1 MDNDNDHPQL
11 SPPLHNSSSPRDKE
25 PKEFNDFKKWREERI
40 QRRLKGEYESYIMH
54 LSELIND
61 NLDSRVNVSA
71 VRVEGA
77 TNTRQSFLASIITP
91 AIPPP
96 SDPSSDKHSTLGD
109 ALHAARSISAALNKT
124 DIFSKVE
131 AYIDKPRS
139 ALASPTDVD
148 LVFKTKEKGRW
159 YVSSSTELGN
169 NEGSASASA
178 RIRNVFG
185 GAEVFEANVSTG
197 TKTRRAFRGALTA
210 PLTSDLKTYGEL
222 SAYGSERDL
231 TAYASCHEAIK
242 GVRAVIR
249 NATPGG
255 VSHELAYD
263 AVLRHIHRLTSGAS
277 IGIRTQAGPSLK
289 SSLSHTLL
297 YDTRDD
303 KITGTRGVY
312 FKLFNELA
320 GLGPLGGDERARF
333 WKSEVEGAVSR
344 SIGRGVALGVT
355 AKAGYLHSFA
365 NEGTTLFSDRFQL
378 GGPTSVRGFKMNG
391 MGPRS
396 GEDSL
401 GGEVYYSAGLSVV
414 GDIPT
419 KEHWPV
425 KLHGW
430 MNAGRLDTIGP
441 GAPKPTPKS
450 LLTQPSISAGLGLIY
465 RFDPIRV
472 EVNFGVPLAMS
483 RGEAGRRGVQVG
495 MGLEFV

>member
-1 MDNDNDHPQL
+1 MNNDHQL
-11 SPPLHNSSSPRDKE
+11 SPPLTNSSSPRDKE
-25 PKEFNDFKKWREERI
+25 PKEFQEFKKWREERI
-40 QRRLKGEYESYIMH
+40 QRRLKGEYESYVLH
-54 LSELIND
+54 LSELINE
-61 NLDSRVNVSA
+61 NMDSQVNVSA

-96 SDPSSDKHSTLGD
+96 SNPSSDKPSTLGD
-109 ALHAARSISAALNKT
+109 ALHAARAISSALNKT

-148 LVFKTKEKGRW
+148 LVFRTKERGRW

-231 TAYASCHEAIK
+231 TAYASCHEALK

-249 NATPGG
+249 RGTPNIG
-255 VSHELAYD
+255 SHELAYD

-277 IGIRTQAGPSLK
+277 LGIRTQAGPSLK
-289 SSLSHTLL
+289 SALSHTFV

-303 KITGTRGVY
+303 KIAGTHGAY
-312 FKLFNELA
+312 FKLFNEVA
-320 GLGPLGGDERARF
+320 GIGGLGGDERARF
-333 WKSEVEGAVSR
+333 WKTELEGALSR
-344 SIGRGVALGVT
+344 SVGRGLALGVT
-355 AKAGYLHSFA
+355 AKAGYIQNFA
-365 NEGTTLFSDRFQL
+365 SGTTLFSDRFQL

-391 MGPRS
+391 MGPRM

-401 GGEVYYSAGLSVV
+401 GGEVYYAGGLSVV
-414 GDIPT
+414 SDVPT

-430 MNAGRLDTIGP
+430 VNAGRLDTVAAGQ
-441 GAPKPTPKS
+441 ASTPTLKS
-450 LLTQPSISAGLGLIY
+450 LLSQPSISAGLGLIY

-483 RGEAGRRGVQVG
+483 KGEAGRRGVQVG